1 MKKVLINP
9 VGMLLAGLVLG
20 AVSRLLDIYTQN
32 LGSIFSQMAIW
43 ILLGTL
49 IAVYSDS
56 PKLAMANI
64 LPFCLGM
71 LATYYAV
78 AVLTK
83 GVYGKWFIIGW
94 TVFALCSPVLAFFTW
109 WTKERGVVP
118 KLISVGIVLAS
129 VLSSVLLFDG
139 FRIYDAVI
147 HGLLVYVLLFM
158 RIERGRRSR
167 NDEDES

>member
-1 MKKVLINP
+1 MKNVLLNP

-32 LGSIFSQMAIW
+32 LGNIFSQMAIW

-49 IAVYSDS
+49 ISIHSNS
-56 PKLAMANI
+56 PRLAMANI

-94 TVFALCSPVLAFFTW
+94 TAFALCSPVLAFFTW

-118 KLISVGIVLAS
+118 KLISAGIVLAS
-129 VLSSVLLFDG
+129 VLSSVVLFDG

-147 HGLLVYVLLFM
+147 DGLLIYVLFFK
-158 RIERGRRSR
+158 RIERGGR
-167 NDEDES
+167 NENV